1 MDRRRR
7 SAAPEEIVP
16 NFNQASPRDSL
27 SHGAVPSPP
36 SLSADSNARRDA
48 LTSWRPCLP
57 PRRIWTF
64 NLARR
69 KVQGKGETVIIWQL
83 LPAAA
88 ASLEEEKEA
97 GTRAPEVTAPPSQL
111 ISNPR

>member
-7 SAAPEEIVP
+7 SAPPEEIVP

-48 LTSWRPCLP
+48 LTSWRPCC
-57 PRRIWTF
+57 RIWTF

-69 KVQGKGETVIIWQL
+69 KVQGKGETVIISQL
-83 LPAAA
+83 WLAAA
-88 ASLEEEKEA
+88 ASREEKEEEEA
-97 GTRAPEVTAPPSQL
+97 GTRAPEVTEPPSQL
-111 ISNPR
+111 ISNPS